1 MSPINTS
8 FNSLRFGVRH
18 DMKRQ
23 ADRKADRLQDQFEK
37 DAAFLEKRSD
47 WFEKNRPGDSKE
59 EGYVTTPGHS
69 DDEYESDNG
78 TKPRPSARKRARET
92 GRDLIPAIRLFV
104 HSQHS
109 INRSSNS
116 VSFSEP

>member
-1 MSPINTS
+1 MPPINTS

-18 DMKRQ
+18 DMKKQ
-23 ADRKADRLQDQFEK
+23 ANRKADRLQDQREK

-92 GRDLIPAIRLFV
+92 GREFDSSKQIFRASTALDK
-104 HSQHS
+104 Q
-109 INRSSNS
+109 NR
-116 VSFSEP
+116 